1 MPYDS
6 FSNED
11 IPKGTGIMYVQKDGR
26 VLYFQSSK
34 TMKNMLNLKRDG
46 RLVRW
51 TKKTVAVVSERK
63 VEEKKDSVLAKEIEA
78 KLAEKKKPEEKK
90 K

>member
-11 IPKGTGIMYVQKDGR
+11 IPKGTGIMYVLKDGR

-34 TMKNMLNLKRDG
+34 TFKNMLNLKREG
-46 RLVRW
+46 RHFKW
-51 TKKTVAVVSERK
+51 TKKTVAVVSDK
-63 VEEKKDSVLAKEIEA
+63 KAVEKKESAFAKDIEA
-78 KLAEKKKPEEKK
+78 KLAEKKKPDEKK